1 MQFEEKKEKVVIPVP
16 EEEAPLILPE
26 PSQHVNANIVEFLN
40 HFKSDRLI
48 TVEKDVSTRKRS
60 DEEKK

>member
-1 MQFEEKKEKVVIPVP
+1 MVIPVP